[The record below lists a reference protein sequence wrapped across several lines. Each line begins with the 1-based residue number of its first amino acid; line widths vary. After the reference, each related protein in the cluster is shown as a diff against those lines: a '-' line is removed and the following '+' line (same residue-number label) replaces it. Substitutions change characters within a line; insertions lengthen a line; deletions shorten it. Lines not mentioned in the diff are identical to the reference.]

1 MCERP
6 LWRPDESFEWASEVW
21 MDSTTAEMLRD
32 PDRFTTLDAKILSA
46 ITNVLEGDFARQIDT
61 FKEQEGN
68 EKRLVRGRQVLCKL
82 DACLATNALHGSVYD
97 MEELLNVVMTND
109 NLVQFIET
117 GTLFSHG

>member
-1 MCERP
+1 
-6 LWRPDESFEWASEVW
+6 